1 MTALRYEIC
10 EDTAACAIKI
20 SVEAIDD
27 FTCGVQNEGKTV
39 ANRYFN
45 DTKMREQKKTS
56 LCIYTYKYI
65 CIE

>member
-27 FTCGVQNEGKTV
+27 FTCGVQNEGKNV

-45 DTKMREQKKTS
+45 DTKMRDNKKRL
-56 LCIYTYKYI
+56 LCVYTHI
-65 CIE
+65 NIFV